1 MTMCANSLGRQWVSP
16 RLPDC
21 SSASCL
27 VAAQREVL
35 PTMTPDS
42 TAINAMRAIRTLRS
56 AGGALFDQVALH
68 GQLAQVEWGEEKNRL
83 LKMLVGA
90 VLGFAGLLCVILSLG
105 ALALALCWETVY
117 RIPVAAV
124 LVALYGLATGFA
136 WRRLVALSA
145 LSGQSFAATRVEL
158 AADVALLRSKL

>member
-1 MTMCANSLGRQWVSP
+1 
-16 RLPDC
+16 
-21 SSASCL
+21 L

>member
-1 MTMCANSLGRQWVSP
+1 MS
-16 RLPDC
+16 DC

-27 VAAQREVL
+27 VAADREAL
-35 PTMTPDS
+35 PTVMPDS
-42 TAINAMRAIRTLRS
+42 TAINALSAIRTLRS

-90 VLGFAGLLCVILSLG
+90 LLGFACLLCVMLSLG
-105 ALALALCWETVY
+105 ALALALCWETGY
-117 RIPVAAV
+117 RIPAAAV
-124 LVALYGLATGFA
+124 LVALYGLGTGLA
-136 WRRLVALSA
+136 WRRFAALSA

-158 AADVALLRSKL
+158 AADLALLRSKL

>member
-1 MTMCANSLGRQWVSP
+1 
-16 RLPDC
+16 
-21 SSASCL
+21 
-27 VAAQREVL
+27 
-35 PTMTPDS
+35 MTPDS
-42 TAINAMRAIRTLRS
+42 TAINALNAIRTLRS

>member
-1 MTMCANSLGRQWVSP
+1 
-16 RLPDC
+16 
-21 SSASCL
+21 
-27 VAAQREVL
+27 
-35 PTMTPDS
+35 MTPDS

-158 AADVALLRSKL
+158 AADLALLRSKL

>member
-1 MTMCANSLGRQWVSP
+1 
-16 RLPDC
+16 
-21 SSASCL
+21 
-27 VAAQREVL
+27 
-35 PTMTPDS
+35 MTPDS
-42 TAINAMRAIRTLRS
+42 TAINALNAIRTVRS

-90 VLGFAGLLCVILSLG
+90 VLGFACLLCVMLSLG
-105 ALALALCWETVY
+105 AVALALCWEMAY

-124 LVALYGLATGFA
+124 LVALYGLGTGFA
-136 WRRLVALSA
+136 WRRFAALSA

-158 AADVALLRSKL
+158 AADLALLRSKL

>member
-1 MTMCANSLGRQWVSP
+1 
-16 RLPDC
+16 
-21 SSASCL
+21 L
-27 VAAQREVL
+27 VAAHREVL
-35 PTMTPDS
+35 STMTPDS
-42 TAINAMRAIRTLRS
+42 TAINALKAIRTLRS

-90 VLGFAGLLCVILSLG
+90 VLGFACLLCVMLSLG

-124 LVALYGLATGFA
+124 LVALYGLGTGCA
-136 WRRLVALSA
+136 WHRFVALSA

-158 AADVALLRSKL
+158 AADLALLRSKL

>member
-1 MTMCANSLGRQWVSP
+1 
-16 RLPDC
+16 
-21 SSASCL
+21 
-27 VAAQREVL
+27 
-35 PTMTPDS
+35 MTPDS

-90 VLGFAGLLCVILSLG
+90 VLGFACLLCVMLALG

-124 LVALYGLATGFA
+124 LVALYGLATGFV

>member
-1 MTMCANSLGRQWVSP
+1 
-16 RLPDC
+16 
-21 SSASCL
+21 
-27 VAAQREVL
+27 
-35 PTMTPDS
+35 MTPDS

-105 ALALALCWETVY
+105 ALALALWWETVY

>member
-90 VLGFAGLLCVILSLG
+90 LLGFACLLCVMLSAG
-105 ALALALCWETVY
+105 ALVLVLCWETGY
-117 RIPVAAV
+117 RIPAATA
-124 LVALYGLATGFA
+124 LVGLYGLAAGFA
-136 WRRLVALSA
+136 WHRLTALSA
-145 LSGQSFAATRVEL
+145 LGGQSFAATRLEL
-158 AADVALLRSKL
+158 AADLALLRSKL

>member
-1 MTMCANSLGRQWVSP
+1 
-16 RLPDC
+16 
-21 SSASCL
+21 
-27 VAAQREVL
+27 
-35 PTMTPDS
+35 MTPDS
-42 TAINAMRAIRTLRS
+42 TAINALNAIRTLRS

-68 GQLAQVEWGEEKNRL
+68 GQLAQVEWDEEKNRL

-90 VLGFAGLLCVILSLG
+90 VLGFACLLCIMLSLG

-124 LVALYGLATGFA
+124 LVGLYGLGTGFA
-136 WRRLVALSA
+136 WRRFVALSA

-158 AADVALLRSKL
+158 AADLALLRSKL